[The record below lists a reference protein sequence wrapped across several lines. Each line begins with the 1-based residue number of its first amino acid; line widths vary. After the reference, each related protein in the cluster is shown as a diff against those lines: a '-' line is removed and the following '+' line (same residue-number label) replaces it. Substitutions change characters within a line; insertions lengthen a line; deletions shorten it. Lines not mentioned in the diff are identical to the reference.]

1 MSHPSSPIYHRYLL
15 ADARERSQHQ
25 LRQLIITS
33 GGGGGG
39 GGAPLAALEA
49 LLRSGD
55 AVDLDRPDAKQGFT
69 PLGLAA
75 AAGRLEALK
84 ALTPFTLTPLP

>member
-1 MSHPSSPIYHRYLL
+1 MSHPISPIYHRCLL

-39 GGAPLAALEA
+39 GDPLAALEA

>member
-1 MSHPSSPIYHRYLL
+1 MLGSVRSTSCDNSSSHPV
-15 ADARERSQHQ
+15 
-25 LRQLIITS
+25 

-39 GGAPLAALEA
+39 GGGDPLAALEA

>member
-1 MSHPSSPIYHRYLL
+1 MSHPISPIYHRYLL

-39 GGAPLAALEA
+39 GGDPLAALEA

>member
-1 MSHPSSPIYHRYLL
+1 MSHPISPIYHRYLL